1 MAIEALDELFVL
13 WDPDDRMV
21 VCNQRYREFNSI
33 APDALEPGISFAEHQ
48 CRLCRAGAFPEIDA
62 DDDRWLQE
70 RIARHRFPTEPV
82 ELAREDG
89 VWMRVDE
96 QKLLDGSTV
105 TLAIDITT
113 RKKIDSK
120 LAESSKVA
128 EHANHAKSHFLATT
142 SHELRTPLNAILG
155 FSEVLRG

>member
-1 MAIEALDELFVL
+1 MAADRAQTLLSSAIEALDELFVL

-21 VCNQRYREFNSI
+21 VSNQRYREFNSI

-48 CRLCRAGAFPEIDA
+48 RRLCRTGAFPEIDA

-89 VWMRVDE
+89 IWMRVDE
-96 QKLLDGSTV
+96 QKSLDGRTV
-105 TLAIDITT
+105 TLAIDITA
-113 RKKIDSK
+113 RKKRSRPNLPRVRK
-120 LAESSKVA
+120 LWSTPIMPR
-128 EHANHAKSHFLATT
+128 AT
-142 SHELRTPLNAILG
+142 
-155 FSEVLRG
+155 F